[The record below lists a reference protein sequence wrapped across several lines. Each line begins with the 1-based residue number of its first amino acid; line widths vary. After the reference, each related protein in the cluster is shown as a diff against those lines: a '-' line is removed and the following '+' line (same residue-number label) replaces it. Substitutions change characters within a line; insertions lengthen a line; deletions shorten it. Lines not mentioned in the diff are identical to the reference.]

1 MTYEKYLKQL
11 TSEDDRFVIMT
22 AENRASLRNI
32 PPQLGERFVDV
43 GIAEMTLVGSAA
55 GMALRGRI
63 PVVHALAAFL
73 TMRSFEHIRTDVG
86 YPSLPVKLV
95 GSFAGFLS
103 QANGPT
109 HQAIEDMGLMAGIPN
124 VGVFAPADFDDM
136 MAGLPDVFKSDKP
149 FYIRYNDAPAK
160 VSHSGCFELGKAETI
175 HDGDD
180 VLILSI
186 GALLGEADKA
196 AGVLNSKGIDTALI
210 NLRTLDPID
219 KELIIEKSEKARM
232 VITIED
238 HFISSGLYSKISQIF
253 TSNMV
258 NTPVLPVGLTTWFK
272 AGMLDDIIEY
282 EGFGGEQIAE
292 KIQNELEK

>member
-1 MTYEKYLKQL
+1 MTYEEYLKQL
-11 TSEDDRFVIMT
+11 VAEDDRFMVMT

-32 PPQLGERFVDV
+32 PTQIGERFVDV

-73 TMRSFEHIRTDVG
+73 SMRSFEHIRTDVG

-136 MAGLPDVFKSDKP
+136 MAGLPQVLTSDKP
-149 FYIRYNDAPAK
+149 FYIRYNDSPAQVK
-160 VSHSGCFELGKAETI
+160 HSNEFEIGRAETI
-175 HDGDD
+175 RGGEE
-180 VLILSI
+180 VLLLSI
-186 GALLGEADKA
+186 GMLLSEADKA
-196 AGVLNSKGIDTALI
+196 AAILADNGIDAGLV

-219 KELIIEKSEKARM
+219 EDMIIEKSRKARL
-232 VITIED
+232 VVTIED
-238 HFISSGLYSKISQIF
+238 HFAAGGLYSALSRIF
-253 TSNMV
+253 TASRI
-258 NTPVLPVGLTTWFK
+258 NTQALPVGLTDWYK
-272 AGMLDDIIEY
+272 PAPLGDVLKY
-282 EGFGGEQIAE
+282 EGFTGEQIAE